1 MSDTPQQEE
10 QQDVPAARH
19 DDPQARQMPK
29 APEDRGG
36 ESVAGAAG
44 PDDDAPVDE
53 GTATAPKAREFP
65 RPADCSLNLGVIG
78 NCAFSA
84 LIDGRAR
91 VVWCCL
97 PRFDGDPVFNAL
109 LHPGEGAAAWGFE
122 IEDFAHA
129 KQWYEPNTAVLRTQ
143 LFDSAGQG
151 IEITDFAPRFYSRA
165 RYFRPLMLVRRV
177 RPIAGA
183 PRMRVAL
190 DPRFQWGAQEPVEV
204 TRGSNHIRYV
214 GPDVTLRLNT
224 DASISH
230 ILSRQPF
237 VVSREYNFMFG
248 VDETLL
254 DGIADT
260 ARRFEQETIAYWRVW
275 SKRLAI
281 PFEYQDAV
289 IRAAITLKMSLYE
302 DTGAIVAAMTTSIPE
317 APDSQRNWDYR
328 YCWLRDAFFVV
339 RALNSLSEVGTM
351 EDYLRWLG
359 NVVIGSHGEHIQ
371 PLYGI
376 GLERELPESFVE
388 SLPGYR
394 GMGPVRVGNQAQ
406 EHFQHDVYGN
416 IVLGAAQ
423 AFHDHRLLQRA
434 GEAEFPHLEAVGE
447 RAIAV
452 YGTPDAGMWELRTRA
467 RVHTSSALMSWAA
480 CDRLAMIARALDK
493 TARAEAASSGKPA
506 ENRIN
511 FAERAAY
518 WHGHA
523 SRMRE
528 EILAKSWSEE
538 RQAFAESFGGRELD
552 ASILLMAEVG
562 LIDARDPRFVSTVD
576 AMEKTLCD
584 GPYMRRYE
592 AADDFGKP
600 ETAFNIC
607 TFWRI
612 DALAKIGRKAEARQ
626 IFETM
631 LAARNP
637 LGLLSED
644 THPVTGEMWG
654 NFPQTYSMVGI
665 INAAMRLSAPWD
677 SAI

>member
-1 MSDTPQQEE
+1 MSE
-10 QQDVPAARH
+10 QQL
-19 DDPQARQMPK
+19 ME
-29 APEDRGG
+29 APEDRAG
-36 ESVAGAAG
+36 EALAGAAG
-44 PDDDAPVDE
+44 PDDKAPVDAKAAAAP
-53 GTATAPKAREFP
+53 GTRGFAP
-65 RPADCSLNLGVIG
+65 PAEPSLNVGVIG
-78 NCAFSA
+78 NCAYSA
-84 LIDGRAR
+84 LIDARGRA
-91 VVWCCL
+91 VWCCL

-109 LHPGEGAAAWGFE
+109 LHPGEDAGAWAIE
-122 IEDFAHA
+122 IEDFASS

-151 IEITDFAPRFYSRA
+151 VEITDFAPRFYSRS
-165 RYFRPLMLVRRV
+165 RYFRPLMMVRRV

-183 PRMRVAL
+183 PRVRVSL
-190 DPRFQWGAQEPVEV
+190 DPRFQWGAVAPEEV

-230 ILSRQPF
+230 ILARQPF
-237 VVSREYNFMFG
+237 VISREYNFMFG

-260 ARRFEQETIAYWRVW
+260 ARKFEQETISYWRTW

-281 PFEYQDAV
+281 PFEYQEAV
-289 IRAAITLKMSLYE
+289 IRAAITLKLSLYE

-317 APDSQRNWDYR
+317 APGSQRNWDYR

-388 SLPGYR
+388 GLPGYR

-423 AFHDHRLLQRA
+423 AFHDHRLLSRA
-434 GEAEFPHLEAVGE
+434 GAAEFPHLEAVGE
-447 RAIAV
+447 QAVRV

-480 CDRLAMIARALDK
+480 CDRLSKIARALNL
-493 TARAEAASSGKPA
+493 P
-506 ENRIN
+506 
-511 FAERAAY
+511 ERAAY

-523 SRMRE
+523 SRMKE
-528 EILAKSWSEE
+528 EILAKSWCEE
-538 RQAFAESFGGRELD
+538 RQAFAESFGGHELD
-552 ASILLMAEVG
+552 ASILLMVEVG
-562 LIDARDPRFVSTVD
+562 LIDARDPRFISTVD
-576 AMEKTLCD
+576 AMEKSLCD

-665 INAAMRLSAPWD
+665 INAAVRLSAPWD
-677 SAI
+677 SCI